1 MKTQKQ
7 HRPRTKASP
16 QRHAQY
22 QVWRNE
28 EVYAGADF
36 KGWGTGEAEI
46 GKGRIVG
53 INGEWWKEEKGMW
66 KGWRSYHWAN
76 RGDKWKPWSWFGE
89 QGIFFHTHTGA
100 STYVYSAP
108 HIMSNM
114 HKYVSIYMWHVLI
127 NLACF
132 HLLKVCP
139 IGDPLVLM
147 HSKIP
152 MNVAQ
157 CKIKTLVKPCEINL
171 CFFITQLWI
180 SWVWVL

>member
-1 MKTQKQ
+1 
-7 HRPRTKASP
+7 
-16 QRHAQY
+16 
-22 QVWRNE
+22 
-28 EVYAGADF
+28 
-36 KGWGTGEAEI
+36 
-46 GKGRIVG
+46 
-53 INGEWWKEEKGMW
+53 
-66 KGWRSYHWAN
+66 
-76 RGDKWKPWSWFGE
+76 
-89 QGIFFHTHTGA
+89 
-100 STYVYSAP
+100 
-108 HIMSNM
+108 MSNM

-171 CFFITQLWI
+171 CFFYNSTVDFLGVSIVNYMVLQCQRLDLPTGYSAKSAGFSSPLPDRWQLCRSFYSLLHFWKT
-180 SWVWVL
+180 LTALRA

>member
-46 GKGRIVG
+46 GKGRVVG

-66 KGWRSYHWAN
+66 KGWRSYHWAK
-76 RGDKWKPWSWFGE
+76 RGDKWKPRSWFGE

-152 MNVAQ
+152 MNIAQ